1 MRDSAFPASRF
12 FPTFDEVPNA
22 FNREKLSKRRRGVHT
37 VPPDN
42 RVLPECI
49 INKERLK
56 GCCEKEFFLGK
67 DKN

>member
-1 MRDSAFPASRF
+1 MRDSAFSASRF

-49 INKERLK
+49 IINPAIL
-56 GCCEKEFFLGK
+56 
-67 DKN
+67 DHASYAA